1 MRAAAA
7 APGTDPT
14 GIPGQR
20 YPKIRI
26 SITTSSSKGVVQ
38 KLEQREL
45 DIVFAIKPEPTPN
58 LRIVD
63 ICTFGMFWISR
74 SNQFPPG

>member
-1 MRAAAA
+1 M
-7 APGTDPT
+7 
-14 GIPGQR
+14 
-20 YPKIRI
+20 
-26 SITTSSSKGVVQ
+26 Q